1 MLRYVV
7 RRVLLVIPVMLG
19 VSLIVF
25 LLMHFTPG
33 DPALLMLGERATE
46 EQLQSLRQEMGLLE
60 PLPVQ
65 YARFLGAALQGDLGR
80 SYRSGR
86 PVVTEVLSR
95 LPATAELAVAAV
107 AIAVLIGVPVGVLS
121 AVKQYS
127 LLDNA
132 GMLLALL
139 GSSLPSFWLGL
150 MLMLLFAVTLGWL
163 PASGRDGLSSLV
175 LPALTLGAG
184 AAALITRMTRS
195 SMLEVINQDYV
206 RTARA
211 KGLPEKTVIYSH
223 ALRNAL
229 LPVVTVIGL
238 QFGALLGG
246 AVITETVFA
255 WPGAGLLAVEA
266 IRAKDYPVVQGA
278 VLMLA
283 LAFAFVNL
291 LVDLI
296 YAFLNPRIRAQ
307 YK

>member
-1 MLRYVV
+1 MRRYVV

-46 EQLQSLRQEMGLLE
+46 EQLQLLRQEMGLLE

-86 PVVTEVLSR
+86 PVMTEVLSR

-107 AIAVLIGVPVGVLS
+107 VIAVLIGVPVGVLS

-139 GSSLPSFWLGL
+139 GASLPSFWLGL
-150 MLMLLFAVTLGWL
+150 MLMLLFAVNLGWL
-163 PASGRDGLSSLV
+163 PPSGRDGLSSLV

-223 ALRNAL
+223 AFRNAL

-255 WPGAGLLAVEA
+255 WPGAGRLAVEA

-283 LAFAFVNL
+283 FAFAIVNL
-291 LVDLI
+291 LVDLL
-296 YAFLNPRIRAQ
+296 YAFLNPRIRAR

>member
-1 MLRYVV
+1 
-7 RRVLLVIPVMLG
+7 
-19 VSLIVF
+19 
-25 LLMHFTPG
+25 
-33 DPALLMLGERATE
+33 
-46 EQLQSLRQEMGLLE
+46 
-60 PLPVQ
+60 
-65 YARFLGAALQGDLGR
+65 
-80 SYRSGR
+80 
-86 PVVTEVLSR
+86 VLSR

-107 AIAVLIGVPVGVLS
+107 VIAVLIGVPVGVLS

-139 GSSLPSFWLGL
+139 GASLPSFWLGL
-150 MLMLLFAVTLGWL
+150 MLMLLFAVNLGWL
-163 PASGRDGLSSLV
+163 PPSGRDGLSSLV

-223 ALRNAL
+223 AFRNAL

-255 WPGAGLLAVEA
+255 WPGTGRLAVEA

-283 LAFAFVNL
+283 FAFAIVNL
-291 LVDLI
+291 LVDLL
-296 YAFLNPRIRAQ
+296 YAFLNPRIRAR

>member
-1 MLRYVV
+1 MH
-7 RRVLLVIPVMLG
+7 RVLQIFPVMFG

-46 EQLQSLRQEMGLLE
+46 EQLQAMRQEMGLLE

-65 YARFLGAALQGDLGR
+65 YARFLGAALRGDLGR

-86 PVVTEVLSR
+86 PVMTEVLSR
-95 LPATAELAVAAV
+95 LPATAELAVAAMV
-107 AIAVLIGVPVGVLS
+107 VAVLIGVPIGVLS
-121 AVKQYS
+121 AVRRYS
-127 LLDNA
+127 LFDNA

-139 GSSLPSFWLGL
+139 GASMPTFWLGL
-150 MLMLLFAVTLGWL
+150 MLMLIFAVSLGWL
-163 PASGRDGLSSLV
+163 PPSGRDGLLSLI
-175 LPALTLGAG
+175 LPAVTLGAN

-195 SMLEVINQDYV
+195 SMLEVIGQDYV

-211 KGLPEKTVIYSH
+211 KGLPERTVIYSH

-255 WPGAGLLAVEA
+255 WPGAGRLAVEA

-291 LVDLI
+291 LVDLM
-296 YAFLNPRIRAQ
+296 YAFINPRIRAQ

>member
-1 MLRYVV
+1 MWRYVV

-25 LLMHFTPG
+25 VLMHFTPG

-46 EQLQSLRQEMGLLE
+46 EQLQLLRQEMGLLE

-95 LPATAELAVAAV
+95 LPATAELALAAV
-107 AIAVLIGVPVGVLS
+107 AIAVLISVPLGVLS

-139 GSSLPSFWLGL
+139 GASLPSFWLGL
-150 MLMLLFAVTLGWL
+150 MLILLFAVNLGWL
-163 PASGRDGLSSLV
+163 PPSGRDGLPSLV

-255 WPGAGLLAVEA
+255 WPGAGRLAVEA

>member
-1 MLRYVV
+1 VWRYVV
-7 RRVLLVIPVMLG
+7 RRILLVIPVMLG

-25 LLMHFTPG
+25 LLMYFTPG
-33 DPALLMLGERATE
+33 DPALLKLGERATE
-46 EQLQSLRQEMGLLE
+46 EQLQSLRREMGLLE

-65 YARFLGAALQGDLGR
+65 YARFLGAALRGDLGR

-86 PVVTEVLSR
+86 PVATEVLSR

-107 AIAVLIGVPVGVLS
+107 VIAVLVGVPVGVLS
-121 AVKQYS
+121 AVKRYS

-139 GSSLPSFWLGL
+139 GASMPTFWLGL
-150 MLMLLFAVTLGWL
+150 MLMLIFAVHLGWV
-163 PASGRDGLSSLV
+163 PPSGRDGLISLI
-175 LPALTLGAG
+175 LPAVTLGAN

-195 SMLEVINQDYV
+195 SMLEVIGQDYV

-238 QFGALLGG
+238 QFGSLLGG

-255 WPGAGLLAVEA
+255 WPGAGRLAVEA
-266 IRAKDYPVVQGA
+266 IRAKDYPLVQGA

-283 LAFAFVNL
+283 LAFALVNL
-291 LVDLI
+291 LVDLL

>member
-1 MLRYVV
+1 MRRYVV

-46 EQLQSLRQEMGLLE
+46 EQLQLLRQEMGLLE

-86 PVVTEVLSR
+86 PVMTEVLSR

-107 AIAVLIGVPVGVLS
+107 VIAVLIGVPVGVLS

-139 GSSLPSFWLGL
+139 GASLPSFWLGL
-150 MLMLLFAVTLGWL
+150 MLMLLFAVNLGWL
-163 PASGRDGLSSLV
+163 PPSGRDGLSSLV

-223 ALRNAL
+223 AFRNAL

-255 WPGAGLLAVEA
+255 WPGTGRLAVEA

-283 LAFAFVNL
+283 FAFAIVNL
-291 LVDLI
+291 LVDLL
-296 YAFLNPRIRAQ
+296 YAFLNPRIRAR

>member
-1 MLRYVV
+1 MWRYVV
-7 RRVLLVIPVMLG
+7 RRILLVIPVMLG

-33 DPALLMLGERATE
+33 DPAVLMLGERATE
-46 EQLQSLRQEMGLLE
+46 EQLQLLRQEMGLLE

-86 PVVTEVLSR
+86 PVMTEVLSR

-107 AIAVLIGVPVGVLS
+107 VIAVLIGVPVGVLS

-139 GSSLPSFWLGL
+139 GASLPSFWLGL
-150 MLMLLFAVTLGWL
+150 MLMLLFAVNLGWL
-163 PASGRDGLSSLV
+163 PPSGRDGLSSLV

-255 WPGAGLLAVEA
+255 WPGAGRLAVEA

-291 LVDLI
+291 LVDVL

>member
-1 MLRYVV
+1 MWRYVMH
-7 RRVLLVIPVMLG
+7 RVLQIFPVMFG

-46 EQLQSLRQEMGLLE
+46 EQLQAMRQEMGLLE

-65 YARFLGAALQGDLGR
+65 YARFLGAALRGDLGR

-86 PVVTEVLSR
+86 PVMTEVLSR
-95 LPATAELAVAAV
+95 LPATAELAVAAMV
-107 AIAVLIGVPVGVLS
+107 VAVLIGVPIGVLS
-121 AVKQYS
+121 AVRRYS
-127 LLDNA
+127 LFDNA

-139 GSSLPSFWLGL
+139 GASMPTFWLGL
-150 MLMLLFAVTLGWL
+150 MLMLIFAVSLGWL
-163 PASGRDGLSSLV
+163 PPSGRDGLLSLI
-175 LPALTLGAG
+175 LPAVTLGAN

-195 SMLEVINQDYV
+195 SMLEVIGQDYV

-211 KGLPEKTVIYSH
+211 KGLPERTVIYSH

-255 WPGAGLLAVEA
+255 WPGAGRLAVEA

-291 LVDLI
+291 LVDLM
-296 YAFLNPRIRAQ
+296 YAFINPRIRAQ

>member
-1 MLRYVV
+1 MWRYVV

-46 EQLQSLRQEMGLLE
+46 EQLQALRQEMGLLE
-60 PLPVQ
+60 PLPVR

-86 PVVTEVLSR
+86 PVMTEVLSR

-107 AIAVLIGVPVGVLS
+107 VIAVLIGVPVGVLS
-121 AVKQYS
+121 AVRRYS

-139 GSSLPSFWLGL
+139 GASMPTFWLGL
-150 MLMLLFAVTLGWL
+150 MLMLIFAVSLGWL
-163 PASGRDGLSSLV
+163 PPSGRDGLLSLI
-175 LPALTLGAG
+175 LPAVTLGAN
-184 AAALITRMTRS
+184 AVALITRMTRS
-195 SMLEVINQDYV
+195 SMLEVIGQDYV

-246 AVITETVFA
+246 AVVTETVFA
-255 WPGAGLLAVEA
+255 WPGAGRLAVEA

-278 VLMLA
+278 VLLLA
-283 LAFAFVNL
+283 LAFALVNL
-291 LVDLI
+291 LVDLL
-296 YAFLNPRIRAQ
+296 YAFINPRIRAQ